1 MTTSIKKI
9 AFISGVLFALIG
21 VLQVSAVTLGDVA
34 PVGEATQCIDLKYN
48 LIITARDEATN
59 GEVTLLQEFLQ
70 QNGFLAADPTGYFG
84 AQTKA
89 AVMKFQKSVDLIDS
103 GYVATY
109 TRAAI
114 KKATCGT
121 TLSGAVSSTKVCAY
135 EGTVFG
141 GSAPCTAAIEGS
153 TANGSKCSCTLAP
166 VIPAASTGSG
176 AKVCAYEGAVFGGS
190 PTCTEAIEGQNNGS
204 RCTCK
209 AATTNST
216 SASTATTQSTSA
228 TTGQGSS
235 PSTIPPNFPYTFINE
250 TTATGNVLSRLKLTL
265 KGTPLK
271 SVGSALKGC
280 TKPVGSTGCTSEYE
294 FVVVKDQPGWSYNL
308 QTDTLSID
316 RNVAQEFLPNVE
328 YVSFLRVFDGGRYE
342 VKWKAKA
349 ATATAAT
356 TNTST
361 TQSSGGAVFGAGPQG
376 VPNSQPVTYSW
387 VVYAGSMLGQQ
398 SASNLGWSE
407 PTTPC
412 TASNA
417 GATYYLGTSSS
428 GSQVVAVCNPSNQG
442 VTSFS
447 TVDSSTINAGAQS
460 TATQS
465 TQTQSTTAQ
474 TAIPVRVPTYARGMF
489 TNENN
494 QQVEWACGDAGA
506 GAPADATGW
515 VPQGSGC
522 FHRIVQ

>member
-9 AFISGVLFALIG
+9 AFLSGVLLTLFGAM
-21 VLQVSAVTLGDVA
+21 QASAVTVGDVA
-34 PVGEATQCIDLKYN
+34 PAGEATQCIDLKYN
-48 LIITARDEATN
+48 LIITARDKATN

-70 QNGFLAADPTGYFG
+70 QNGFLATDPTGYFG

-114 KKATCGT
+114 KKATCGIT
-121 TLSGAVSSTKVCAY
+121 SPGATSSTKVCAY
-135 EGTVFG
+135 EGAVFG
-141 GSAPCTAAIEGS
+141 GSAPCTSAIEGS

-166 VIPAASTGSG
+166 VTPTANTGSET
-176 AKVCAYEGAVFGGS
+176 KVCAYEGAVFGGS
-190 PTCTEAIEGQNNGS
+190 PACTEATEGQNNGS

-209 AATTNST
+209 TAGSSAASQTTSQT
-216 SASTATTQSTSA
+216 QASVSPSGSSA
-228 TTGQGSS
+228 TLS
-235 PSTIPPNFPYTFINE
+235 PNFPYTFINDS
-250 TTATGNVLSRLKLTL
+250 TASNNIVARIKLTL
-265 KGTPLK
+265 KGTASKPLGT
-271 SVGSALKGC
+271 SLKGC
-280 TKPVGSTGCTSEYE
+280 TKPVGSTGCVLESE
-294 FVVVKDQPGWSYNL
+294 FSLVKSLPGWAYNS
-308 QTDTLSID
+308 QTDTYSID
-316 RNVAQEFLPNVE
+316 RDVSKEFLPNVE
-328 YVSFLRVFDGGRYE
+328 YTSYIRVFDGSRYE
-342 VKWKAKA
+342 VKWKAKTPS
-349 ATATAAT
+349 ATANSQAAQ
-356 TNTST
+356 ST
-361 TQSSGGAVFGAGPQG
+361 GAVFGAGSQG
-376 VPNSQPVTYSW
+376 IPYSQPVTYSW

-407 PTTPC
+407 PATPC
-412 TASNA
+412 AASNA

-447 TVDSSTINAGAQS
+447 AVDSSTVNAPAES
-460 TATQS
+460 AVTQS
-465 TQTQSTTAQ
+465 AQVQSTTVQ

-494 QQVEWACGDAGA
+494 QQVEWACGDADA

-515 VPQGSGC
+515 VAQGSGC
-522 FHRIVQ
+522 YHRIVQ